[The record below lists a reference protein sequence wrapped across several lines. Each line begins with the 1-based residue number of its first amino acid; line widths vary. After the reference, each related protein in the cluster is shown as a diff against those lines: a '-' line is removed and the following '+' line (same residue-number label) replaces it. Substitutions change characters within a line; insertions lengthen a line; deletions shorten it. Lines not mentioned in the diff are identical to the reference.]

1 MVLGVD
7 NLKFISNTIITFLF
21 FIFILSQFVSHA
33 AITYGITFLTA
44 IIIVLSLIY
53 SKGLSKYFGI
63 VMTVISVAIL
73 TYQNQGF
80 EAWHEGITKN
90 LALVL
95 LIIIV
100 PILGIP
106 MRLGNYEQHLS
117 GFIGKFQKKPH
128 FLYLMISGLFV
139 LIAPITNIGSIYII
153 HSMLDKMQLPKEF
166 IGRVYVRGIT
176 SVHTW
181 SPYFASVFLVVYS
194 LHVPIYQYLPYGLM
208 LGFLQLI
215 VAYLLF
221 KYVEARHIEFN
232 LQHEAA
238 EQGNLKLFELAA
250 IIVLLTGLIF
260 GLEPF
265 VELNVIVLISLIV
278 LFFTFVW
285 SLYLQ
290 VPTQFLQELSEY
302 RKSIFPS
309 KANVINLLLTAGLFG
324 VVLAKTPIASVFQ
337 GIWGS
342 LANASVFLLIFG
354 TIVIVSLLSLFGIH
368 QIVTV
373 STIIATVSY
382 QALGIDVIV
391 MAMMLLSAWQV
402 SVTVSPISPVIAIV
416 TNIVKENPFK
426 VILRW
431 NVHYAIILALIHS
444 VVIYMMH
451 LLWFS

>member
-63 VMTVISVAIL
+63 VMTVISVVIL

-194 LHVPIYQYLPYGLM
+194 LHVPIYQYLPYGLL

-238 EQGNLKLFELAA
+238 ERGNLKLFELAA

>member
-194 LHVPIYQYLPYGLM
+194 LHVPIYQYLPYGLL

-238 EQGNLKLFELAA
+238 ERGNLKLFELAA
-250 IIVLLTGLIF
+250 IIILLTGLIF

-302 RKSIFPS
+302 RRTIFPG

>member
-1 MVLGVD
+1 M
-7 NLKFISNTIITFLF
+7 SHTIISVLF
-21 FIFILSQFVSHA
+21 FMFILSQFFSFSV
-33 AITYGITFLTA
+33 ITSGITILTA
-44 IIIVLSLIY
+44 MIIIISLFY

-73 TYQNQGF
+73 IYQNQGF
-80 EAWHEGITKN
+80 DVWHEGVTKN

-106 MRLGNYEQHLS
+106 IRLGNYHEHLS
-117 GFIGKFQKKPH
+117 GFVGKFQKKPH
-128 FLYLMISGLFV
+128 LLYLMISGLFV

-153 HSMLDKMQLPKEF
+153 HSMLDKMKLPKEF

-194 LHVPIYQYLPYGLM
+194 LQVPIYQYLPYGLI
-208 LGFLQLI
+208 LGFLQLL

-221 KYVEARHIEFN
+221 KYVEARHIEFHLHHKTVDQRN
-232 LQHEAA
+232 K
-238 EQGNLKLFELAA
+238 KLFELAA
-250 IIVLLTGLIF
+250 IIILLTGLIF

-265 VELNVIVLISLIV
+265 VDFNVIVLISLIV
-278 LFFTFVW
+278 LFFTFLW
-285 SLYLQ
+285 SMYLN
-290 VPTQFLQELSEY
+290 VPTRFLKEVNEY
-302 RKSIFPS
+302 RKTIFPD
-309 KANVINLLLTAGLFG
+309 KANVITLLLTAGLFG
-324 VVLAKTPIASVFQ
+324 FVLAKTPISNVIQGVWGNLANVSVF
-337 GIWGS
+337 
-342 LANASVFLLIFG
+342 FLIFG
-354 TIVIVSLLSLFGIH
+354 TIIIVSLLSLIGIH

-373 STIIATVSY
+373 STIVATVSY

-416 TNIVKENPFK
+416 SNIVKENPFK

-431 NVHYAIILALIHS
+431 NLHYAIILALIHS
-444 VVIYMMH
+444 VVIYLMH
-451 LLWFS
+451 VLWFS

>member
-1 MVLGVD
+1 M
-7 NLKFISNTIITFLF
+7 KFISNTLITVLF
-21 FIFILSQFVSHA
+21 FIFIFSQFFPHPI
-33 AITYGITFLTA
+33 ITYGITLLTA
-44 IIIVLSLIY
+44 IIIVISLFY
-53 SKGLSKYFGI
+53 SKGLSKYFGV

-73 TYQNQGF
+73 MYQNQGF
-80 EAWHEGITKN
+80 NVWNEGITKN

-106 MRLGNYEQHLS
+106 IRLGNYQQHLS
-117 GFIGKFQKKPH
+117 GFIGRFQKKPH
-128 FLYLMISGLFV
+128 FLYLMISGLFI

-153 HSMLDKMQLPKEF
+153 HSMLDKMRLPKEF

-194 LHVPIYQYLPYGLM
+194 LQVPIYQYLPYGLM
-208 LGFLQLI
+208 LGFLQLA

-221 KYVEARHIEFN
+221 KYVEARHIEFH
-232 LQHEAA
+232 LQQATVK
-238 EQGNLKLFELAA
+238 QGNKKLFELAA
-250 IIVLLTGLIF
+250 IIILLTALIF

-265 VELNVIVLISLIV
+265 VEFNVIVLISLIV
-278 LFFTFVW
+278 LFFTFFW
-285 SLYLQ
+285 SMYLQ
-290 VPTQFLQELSEY
+290 LPTQFLQEMKEY
-302 RKSIFPS
+302 RKTIFPG

-324 VVLAKTPIASVFQ
+324 FVLAKTPIANIFQ

-342 LANASVFLLIFG
+342 LANVSVFFLIFG
-354 TIVIVSLLSLFGIH
+354 TIIIVSLLSLIGIH

-373 STIIATVSY
+373 STIIATISY

-402 SVTVSPISPVIAIV
+402 SVTVSPVSPVIAIV

-431 NVHYAIILALIHS
+431 NLHYAVILALVHS
-444 VVIYMMH
+444 VVIYIMH